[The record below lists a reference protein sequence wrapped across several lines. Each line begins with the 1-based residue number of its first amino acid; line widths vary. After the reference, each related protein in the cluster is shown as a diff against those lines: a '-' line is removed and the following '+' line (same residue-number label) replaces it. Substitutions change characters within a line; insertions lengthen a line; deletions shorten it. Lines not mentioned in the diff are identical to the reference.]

1 MSSDGLSKAFAR
13 SRVVVFGDVMV
24 HRTLPSRGFLTGKQC
39 HPMAPLKH
47 VDGAY
52 VLQDGHPG
60 TVVLDLLRQG
70 GN

>member
-1 MSSDGLSKAFAR
+1 
-13 SRVVVFGDVMV
+13 
-24 HRTLPSRGFLTGKQC
+24 
-39 HPMAPLKH
+39 MAPLKH